1 MSSRPRWMR
10 RLACL
15 VACLGGLLPAHAG
28 RASTPDGARLAAR
41 LDSATAADI
50 GVILDEARRKAL
62 PTAPLVAT
70 ALEGAARGVPPDRI
84 VTAVRSQA
92 IGLERA
98 REALDLRADEAELVA
113 GASALRAGVP
123 PDSLT
128 RLRGARGGSALIP
141 LVVMA
146 DLITRGVPPATAS
159 GAMIAA
165 IRAGVRDPD
174 LLRLREHVALDIR
187 AGASPRDA
195 ATVRMQALMVEWNR
209 AVRHP
214 SAAPRPALPG
224 ELPR

>member
-1 MSSRPRWMR
+1 MSSCPRWAR

-15 VACLGGLLPAHAG
+15 VACVGGLQPAHAG
-28 RASTPDGARLAAR
+28 RATTPDEARLAAR
-41 LDSATAADI
+41 LDSVTAAGI
-50 GVILDEARRKAL
+50 GAILDDARRKAL
-62 PTAPLVAT
+62 PIAPLVAT

-92 IGLERA
+92 GGLERA
-98 REALDLRADEAELVA
+98 REALDPRAEEAELVA

-128 RLRGARGGSALIP
+128 RLRGARGAPVLIP

-146 DLITRGVPPATAS
+146 DMITRGVPPATAS
-159 GAMIAA
+159 GALIAA
-165 IRAGVRDPD
+165 TRAGVRDRD
-174 LLRLREHVALDIR
+174 LLRLREHVAKDIR

-195 ATVRMQALMVEWNR
+195 ATVRMQALMIEWDR
-209 AVRHP
+209 AARRP